1 MGCCPEVV
9 LYVGAEA
16 AKGLCARTGVLG
28 CRQTPKKAKIPKKVV
43 ALVQYGEY
51 HNGLDYDD

>member
-1 MGCCPEVV
+1 MW
-9 LYVGAEA
+9 GAEA